1 MNTHDYYTEKISSLK
16 ANTVENILNIGL
28 IVKDAKNNL
37 SKIDFEKFLQA
48 SHYKDKS
55 SSIRKWKKI
64 GDAYHRLNPI
74 SHMLPVVWSTI
85 YKLSALSA
93 DKFDYLERMQIIT
106 PTITAKEID
115 EKIKF
120 QKSAKSKKLIQITLK
135 FDLSVSAETL
145 KSMHDIIA
153 KSIPKSLCQIKMTEE
168 TEALLEAANSSASLI
183 NYAA

>member
-28 IVKDAKNNL
+28 VMKDAKNNL
-37 SKIDFEKFLQA
+37 SKIDFDKFIQA

-55 SSIRKWKKI
+55 SSIRKWKQI
-64 GDAYHRLNPI
+64 GDAYQRLNPI

-85 YKLSALSA
+85 YKLSALST
-93 DKFDYLERMQIIT
+93 DKFDYLERMQILT

-120 QKSAKSKKLIQITLK
+120 KKYAKSTRIQITLK
-135 FDLSVSAETL
+135 FDLNISADTL
-145 KSMHDIIA
+145 KSTHNMIVQ
-153 KSIPKSLCQIKMTEE
+153 SIPKSLCQIKMTEE
-168 TEALLEAANSSASLI
+168 TEALLEAANSSASLLK
-183 NYAA
+183 NAA

>member
-1 MNTHDYYTEKISSLK
+1 MNTHDYYIEKISSLK

-28 IVKDAKNNL
+28 VVKDAKNNL
-37 SKIDFEKFLQA
+37 SKIDFEKFIQA

-64 GDAYHRLNPI
+64 GDAYLRLNPI

-93 DKFDYLERMQIIT
+93 DKFDYLERMQILN

-120 QKSAKSKKLIQITLK
+120 QKSAKSKLIQITLK

-153 KSIPKSLCQIKMTEE
+153 QSIPKSLCQIKMTEE

>member
-1 MNTHDYYTEKISSLK
+1 MNTHDYYIEKISSLK

-37 SKIDFEKFLQA
+37 SKIDFEKFIQA

-64 GDAYHRLNPI
+64 GDAYQRLNPI

-85 YKLSALSA
+85 YKISALST
-93 DKFDYLERMQIIT
+93 DRFDYLERMQILT

-115 EKIKF
+115 ENIKF
-120 QKSAKSKKLIQITLK
+120 QKSAKSKIIQITLK
-135 FDLSVSAETL
+135 FDLSVSADTL
-145 KSMHDIIA
+145 KSVHEIIDQ
-153 KSIPKSLCQIKMTEE
+153 SIPKSLCQIKMTEE

-183 NYAA
+183 N